1 MRSPSFSRKTMSMM
15 ISIAAVLAIG
25 IGFAVF
31 NNQDK
36 AEALPGKAQP
46 IRPVK
51 IMQLTGAIE
60 KEIRTF
66 TGVVQAVREVSLA
79 FRVGGPLVEMDVN
92 IGQHVNQ
99 GDTIARIDARDFE
112 INRMRLTAA
121 LKEAQ
126 AGLKAMKAG
135 ARAEDIASLEARL
148 AASQVQL
155 RDAKANF
162 RRQKELLENNVTTQ
176 AAFDS
181 SQAAF
186 DTARA
191 NLNVA
196 EQELKKA
203 RSGARI
209 EDIQAA
215 EAGIKRIKIDLRAA
229 ENALND
235 TRLKAP
241 FDGYIGSKH
250 VENYEN
256 VKDGDPIV
264 TLLDASIVEVR
275 SAVPEDVIIRHND
288 IASIFCTLDAYQG
301 KTFPAVVK
309 ELGRKTE
316 QANQSYPLTV
326 SLSTDEAI
334 IAQPGM
340 AASLT
345 LELNTHTRAG
355 AGFSVPASAVFSDA
369 RGQSCVWRLDK
380 KTMRVVKVPVTIG
393 VLFQDAVQITSGL
406 FVDDQI
412 VIAGARF
419 LSDNQEVRI
428 LNRNKGG
435 GS

>member
-1 MRSPSFSRKTMSMM
+1 M
-15 ISIAAVLAIG
+15 IGIVGVLAMG
-25 IGFAVF
+25 VGFTLF
-31 NNQDK
+31 IKENK
-36 AEALPGKAQP
+36 AGAMPIKTQP

-51 IMQLTGAIE
+51 IMALSKAID

-126 AGLKAMKAG
+126 AGLNAMKAG
-135 ARAEDIASLEARL
+135 ARAEDVASLEARL
-148 AASQVQL
+148 TAAQVQMK
-155 RDAKANF
+155 DAKTNYH
-162 RRQKELLENNVTTQ
+162 RQKGLLENNVTTQ
-176 AAFDS
+176 AVYDS
-181 SQAAF
+181 SQAAY

-203 RSGARI
+203 RSGARA

-215 EAGIKRIKIDLRAA
+215 EAGIKRIKTDLRAA
-229 ENALND
+229 ENAMHD

-250 VENYEN
+250 VENFEN
-256 VKDGDPIV
+256 VKTGNPIV
-264 TLLDASIVEVR
+264 TLLDASSVEVR
-275 SAVPEDVIIRHND
+275 SAIPEDVVIRHND
-288 IASIFCTLDAYQG
+288 ITSIFCRLDAYHGQ
-301 KTFPAVVK
+301 TFPAVVK

-340 AASLT
+340 AASLI
-345 LELNTHTRAG
+345 LELNKHSSAG
-355 AGFSVPASAVFSDA
+355 AGFPVPSSAVFADPK
-369 RGQSCVWRLDK
+369 GQSCVWRLDK
-380 KTMRVVKVPVTIG
+380 KTMRVAKVPVTIG
-393 VLFQDAVQITSGL
+393 VLLQDTVQITSGL
-406 FVDDQI
+406 SADDQI

-428 LNRNKGG
+428 LNSKKGG
-435 GS
+435 AS

>member
-1 MRSPSFSRKTMSMM
+1 MRSSTS
-15 ISIAAVLAIG
+15 SIKKIGLMIG
-25 IGFAVF
+25 ITAALAMGLGFTLF
-31 NNQDK
+31 NEEDK
-36 AEALPGKAQP
+36 AGAMPFKAQP

-51 IMQLTGAIE
+51 IMALSKDSE
-60 KEIRTF
+60 KEIRSF

-79 FRVGGPLVEMDVN
+79 FRVGGPLVEMDMN

-126 AGLKAMKAG
+126 AGLNAMKAG

-148 AASQVQL
+148 TAAEVSVQ
-155 RDAKANF
+155 DAKANF

-176 AAFDS
+176 AAYDS
-181 SQAAF
+181 AQAAF
-186 DTARA
+186 DTAKA
-191 NLNVA
+191 NRNVA

-203 RSGARI
+203 RTGARS
-209 EDIQAA
+209 EDVQAA
-215 EAGIKRIKIDLRAA
+215 EAGIKRIKTDIQAA

-256 VKDGDPIV
+256 VKAGDPII
-264 TLLDASIVEVR
+264 TLLDAASVEVR
-275 SAVPEDVIIRHND
+275 SAIPEDVLIRHND
-288 IASIFCTLDAYQG
+288 IASITCTLDAYPG
-301 KTFPAVVK
+301 RTFLAVVK

-326 SLSTDEAI
+326 TLATDKAI

-340 AASLT
+340 AASLI
-345 LELNTHTRAG
+345 LELNKYNRVG
-355 AGFSVPASAVFSDA
+355 AEFPVPSSAVFADPQ
-369 RGQSCVWRLDK
+369 GQSCVWRLDK
-380 KTMRVVKVPVTIG
+380 KTMRVAKVPVTIG
-393 VLFQDAVQITSGL
+393 DLSQDTVQITSGL
-406 FVDDQI
+406 SADDQI

-428 LNRNKGG
+428 LSSIKGG
-435 GS
+435 N

>member
-1 MRSPSFSRKTMSMM
+1 MRSSTSSRKKIGLMLG
-15 ISIAAVLAIG
+15 IAAVLAIG
-25 IGFAVF
+25 MGLTLIYKEDNAGAMPV
-31 NNQDK
+31 
-36 AEALPGKAQP
+36 KAQP

-51 IMQLTGAIE
+51 IMALSGASE

-79 FRVGGPLVEMDVN
+79 FRVGGPLVELDVN
-92 IGQHVNQ
+92 IGQHLNQ
-99 GDTIARIDARDFE
+99 GDTIARIDARDFK

-126 AGLKAMKAG
+126 SGLKAMKAG
-135 ARAEDIASLEARL
+135 ARAEDIASLESRL
-148 AASQVQL
+148 TAAQVQMK
-155 RDAKANF
+155 DAKANYG
-162 RRQKELLENNVTTQ
+162 RQKELLENNVTTQ
-176 AAFDS
+176 AAYDS
-181 SQAAF
+181 SQAAY
-186 DTARA
+186 DMARA

-203 RSGARI
+203 RTGARA

-215 EAGIKRIKIDLRAA
+215 EAGIKRIKTDLQAA

-250 VENYEN
+250 VENFEN
-256 VKDGDPIV
+256 VKAGNPIV
-264 TLLDASIVEVR
+264 TLLDASSVEVG
-275 SAVPEDVIIRHND
+275 SAIPEDVVIRHKD
-288 IASIFCTLDAYQG
+288 IASITCTLDAYHG

-340 AASLT
+340 AASLI
-345 LELNTHTRAG
+345 LELNKHNSAG
-355 AGFSVPASAVFSDA
+355 AGFAVPSSAVFADPQ
-369 RGQSCVWRLDK
+369 GQSCVWRLDGQ
-380 KTMRVVKVPVTIG
+380 TMRVAKVPVTIG
-393 VLFQDAVQITSGL
+393 ALFKDTVQITSGL
-406 FVDDQI
+406 SADNQI

-419 LSDNQEVRI
+419 LQDNQEVRI
-428 LNRNKGG
+428 LSRAQGG
-435 GS
+435 NQ